1 MKDGSEQELVGKGD
15 LPVEIEELSRA
26 VIGCAIEV
34 HRHLGPGLLER
45 LYEEALIYELR
56 ASGMEV
62 RSQVDIVV
70 RYKQLELRGQRLDLL
85 VNGTIIVEIK
95 SIATLLDV
103 HAAVLLSYLRSLD
116 VPVGLLINFNVIQLR
131 QGLKRVFNGRAPMV
145 RPLPGISAPSPSP
158 VSSSSPSLSSP
169 PSS

>member
-1 MKDGSEQELVGKGD
+1 MEPELVGKGD

-45 LYEEALIYELR
+45 LYAEALIYELR
-56 ASGMEV
+56 AGGMEV
-62 RSQVDIVV
+62 RSQVDIIV

-116 VPVGLLINFNVIQLR
+116 LSLGLLINFNVVQLR
-131 QGLKRVFNGRAPMV
+131 QGLKRVFNPRAPMV
-145 RPLPGISAPSPSP
+145 KPLLP
-158 VSSSSPSLSSP
+158 VLPSSPSP